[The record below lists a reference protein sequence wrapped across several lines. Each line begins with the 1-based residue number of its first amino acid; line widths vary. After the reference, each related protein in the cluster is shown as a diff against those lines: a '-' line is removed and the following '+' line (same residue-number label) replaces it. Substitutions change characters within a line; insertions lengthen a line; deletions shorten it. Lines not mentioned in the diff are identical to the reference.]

1 LAKKENTKEKLRK
14 APLIQYELIMPIWGE
29 AILPLFFQ
37 FNVDPKDTRSS
48 SIAIALRVS
57 FTKKYADEGN
67 C

>member
-1 LAKKENTKEKLRK
+1 
-14 APLIQYELIMPIWGE
+14 MPIWGE